1 MFYPLSAKSAASELY
16 LQAKIEMAEYYKQ
29 ELERRAAAAA
39 RLKPKP
45 KAPEK
50 KDLKTKK
57 LELQERVQK
66 TKETVN
72 KLTSEEY
79 WTQKRKEIRKFNY
92 EEWKEERK
100 MNLRRKR
107 KERAKKKSILGSSI
121 MFWKSSGQ
129 FPFDRLREISCLS
142 LTFPSWYVVFSPV
155 RVVAKNYN
163 SLWNQIGRLR

>member
-1 MFYPLSAKSAASELY
+1 MCAPENRLLGDRNKTFGLISYNKAIYQADVIAVNIVYWLVFHPLLAKSAASELY

-72 KLTSEEY
+72 KLTSEGY

-92 EEWKEERK
+92 EEWREERK

-107 KERAKKKSILGSSI
+107 KERAKKKSI
-121 MFWKSSGQ
+121 
-129 FPFDRLREISCLS
+129 
-142 LTFPSWYVVFSPV
+142 
-155 RVVAKNYN
+155 
-163 SLWNQIGRLR
+163 